1 MKKFDRVC
9 IETVNFAVQNY
20 SAVVLLCLK
29 DKFDFTTDQLKEV
42 VNYINDTFD
51 AVCDGYLT
59 LDDIRKTLSIENDMK
74 ITFEGKD
81 NES

>member
-42 VNYINDTFD
+42 INYINDTFD

-59 LDDIRKTLSIENDMK
+59 LDDIRKLLVSKMI
-74 ITFEGKD
+74 
-81 NES
+81 